1 MKSAGFIVLT
11 SVLSGALGLTGCAA
25 PVTRTVH
32 VYDAPGMA
40 AAPPPPPP
48 RHVVRYGTV
57 SRIEVVDTQQQ
68 ASGGGAVL
76 GAVIGGVVG
85 NQIGRGAGNALATA
99 AGVFGGAVAG
109 NQLEQD
115 HAAANSST
123 VYQVYVEFDDGS
135 HRRFD
140 YRDLGGLRAGERVR
154 FEHGV
159 LDRG

>member
-1 MKSAGFIVLT
+1 MESVSKLAITSALVGVL
-11 SVLSGALGLTGCAA
+11 ALTGCAA

-40 AAPPPPPP
+40 AAPPPPRP
-48 RHVVRYGTV
+48 VVRYGTV
-57 SRIEVVDTQQQ
+57 SRIEVIDTQQQ

-99 AGVFGGAVAG
+99 AGVFGGAIAG
-109 NQLEQD
+109 NRLEQD

-123 VYQVYVEFDDGS
+123 VYRVYVDFDDGA
-135 HRRFD
+135 RRHFD
-140 YRDLGGLRAGERVR
+140 YRDLAGLRAGERVR

-159 LDRG
+159 LDRA

>member
-1 MKSAGFIVLT
+1 MESVGKLAILSALVGGL
-11 SVLSGALGLTGCAA
+11 ALTGCAV

-32 VYDAPGMA
+32 VYDAPGMG
-40 AAPPPPPP
+40 APPPPRP
-48 RHVVRYGTV
+48 VVHYGTV
-57 SRIEVVDTQQQ
+57 SRIEVIDTQQQ
-68 ASGGGAVL
+68 VSGGGAVL

-109 NQLEQD
+109 NRLEQD

-123 VYQVYVEFDDGS
+123 VYRVYVDFDDGA
-135 HRRFD
+135 RRHFD
-140 YRDLGGLRAGERVR
+140 YRDLAGLRAGERVR

-159 LDRG
+159 LDRA